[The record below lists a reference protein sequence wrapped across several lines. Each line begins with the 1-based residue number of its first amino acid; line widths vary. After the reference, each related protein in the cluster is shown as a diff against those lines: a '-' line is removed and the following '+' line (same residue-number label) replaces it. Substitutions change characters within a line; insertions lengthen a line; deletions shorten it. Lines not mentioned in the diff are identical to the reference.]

1 MGNFFFMTNISLILN
16 DHEILELKNLI
27 NENKIKKIP
36 ITNDYESLRVKDDK
50 INLILYKTGKLV
62 YNDNESSRKLL
73 KTILERD
80 EDYDYI
86 LGSDETG
93 KGEWYG
99 PLVVVATALTPE
111 EIIELRLLGVK
122 DSKTIKKPQIIK
134 LAEKMIE
141 MDFTWQSIILKPRT
155 YNNLYSQFKIE
166 GKSLNDI
173 MAWAHSK
180 VIQQTLALIKFG
192 NAKVIIDKFDYK
204 KMDYRLKSVDQTGLK
219 IIQMTGGES
228 EIPVA
233 TASII
238 AKYLFEKTV
247 NELSIL
253 YNVNLRDIKPEDV
266 KPELLSETA
275 KIHFKNVQKLL

>member
-1 MGNFFFMTNISLILN
+1 MANISLMIN

-27 NENKIKKIP
+27 NKNKIEKSP
-36 ITNDYESLRVKDDK
+36 VTNDYESLRVKNGK
-50 INLILYKTGKLV
+50 ISLILYKTGKIV
-62 YNDNESSRKLL
+62 YTDNESSRKLL
-73 KTILERD
+73 NTILERD
-80 EDYDYI
+80 EVYDYI

-134 LAEKMIE
+134 LAKKIIE
-141 MDFTWQSIILKPRT
+141 MDFKWQSIILKPRT
-155 YNNLYSQFKIE
+155 YNNLYNQFQDE

-180 VIQQTLALIKFG
+180 VIQQSLAVIEYRK
-192 NAKVIIDKFDYK
+192 AKVIIDKFDYK
-204 KMDYRLKSVDQTGLK
+204 KTDYRLKSIDQTGLK

-233 TASII
+233 AASII

-247 NELSIL
+247 DELNMM
-253 YNVNLRDIKPEDV
+253 YNVNLRNVKPENV
-266 KPELLSETA
+266 KPELLRETA
-275 KIHFKNVQKLL
+275 KIHFKNVEKLL

>member
-1 MGNFFFMTNISLILN
+1 MTNTSLMLN
-16 DHEILELKNLI
+16 DHEINELETLI
-27 NENKIKKIP
+27 NENKLKRIP
-36 ITNDYESLRVKDDK
+36 VTNNYESLRVKDGN
-50 INLILYKTGKLV
+50 ISLILYKTGKLV
-62 YNDNESSRKLL
+62 YTGNDTSRKLL
-73 KTILERD
+73 NKILERE

-99 PLVVVATALTPE
+99 PLVVVATALTSE

-122 DSKTIKKPQIIK
+122 DSKSIKKPQIIK
-134 LAEKMIE
+134 LAVKMME
-141 MDFTWQSIILKPRT
+141 MDFTWQSIILKPRS
-155 YNNLYSQFKIE
+155 YNNLYNQFQVE

-180 VIQQTLALIKFG
+180 VIQETLALLKYR
-192 NAKVIIDKFDYK
+192 NAKVVIDKFDYK
-204 KMDYRLKSVDQTGLK
+204 KTDYRLKSIDQTGLK

-233 TASII
+233 AASII

-247 NELSIL
+247 DELDEK
-253 YNVNLRDIKPEDV
+253 YNVNLRIVKPENV
-266 KPELLSETA
+266 KPELLRETA
-275 KIHFKNVQKLL
+275 KIHFKNVQKHLLKE

>member
-1 MGNFFFMTNISLILN
+1 MIN

-27 NENKIKKIP
+27 NKNKIEKSP
-36 ITNDYESLRVKDDK
+36 VTNDYESLRVKNGK
-50 INLILYKTGKLV
+50 ISLILYKTGKIV
-62 YNDNESSRKLL
+62 YTDNESSRKLL
-73 KTILERD
+73 NTILERD
-80 EDYDYI
+80 EVYDYI

-134 LAEKMIE
+134 LAKKIIE
-141 MDFTWQSIILKPRT
+141 MDFKWQSIILKPRT
-155 YNNLYSQFKIE
+155 YNNLYNQFQDE

-180 VIQQTLALIKFG
+180 VIQQSLAVIEYRK
-192 NAKVIIDKFDYK
+192 AKVIIDKFDYK
-204 KMDYRLKSVDQTGLK
+204 KTDYRLKSIDQTGLK

-233 TASII
+233 AASII

-247 NELSIL
+247 DELNMM
-253 YNVNLRDIKPEDV
+253 YNVNLRNVKPENV
-266 KPELLSETA
+266 KPELLRETA
-275 KIHFKNVQKLL
+275 KIHFKNVEKLL